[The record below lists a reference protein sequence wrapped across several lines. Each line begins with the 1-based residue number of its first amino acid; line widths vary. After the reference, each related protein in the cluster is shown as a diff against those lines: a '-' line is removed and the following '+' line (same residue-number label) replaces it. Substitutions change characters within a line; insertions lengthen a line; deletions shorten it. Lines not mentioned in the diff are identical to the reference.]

1 MRLLALLKILFVNR
15 TLLFI
20 LCEFIPGSRK
30 SKSQQRLIHTSYSV
44 PCMKAWQAQKE
55 RATTYRK
62 GKKAF
67 RAGNGSKFESKVFG
81 MRVIDQ
87 IPYPWVQ
94 DKMLPVNHL
103 QPRAY
108 TRIQDLSPRTWLD
121 LKCQSMRIH
130 V

>member
-1 MRLLALLKILFVNR
+1 MRLLAVLKILFVNR

-20 LCEFIPGSRK
+20 SCEFIPGSRK

-44 PCMKAWQAQKE
+44 PCMKAWQAQK
-55 RATTYRK
+55 RK

-67 RAGNGSKFESKVFG
+67 RAGNGSKFESKIFG

-94 DKMLPVNHL
+94 DKMLPANHP

-108 TRIQDLSPRTWLD
+108 TRIQDLSPRTRLD